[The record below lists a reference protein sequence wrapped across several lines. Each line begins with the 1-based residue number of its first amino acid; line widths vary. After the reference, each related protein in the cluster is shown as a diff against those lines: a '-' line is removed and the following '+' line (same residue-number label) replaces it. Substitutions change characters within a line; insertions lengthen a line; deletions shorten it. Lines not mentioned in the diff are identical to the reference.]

1 MLNYLPQE
9 ESKLAEWVDRF
20 VTLAGAFLTQLP
32 LTTGDLEHLKEHNT
46 RLKQGQVAL
55 TNAMDHLFGAKADLE
70 RAKAELDRMETEIR
84 MASDRKNAAGEEV
97 RRKALKMDDL
107 EALRAADASLR
118 MEQSALNAA
127 MERFYLPKAEFE
139 KAKIDFERTETEIRI
154 VLDSKKLAS
163 EEVRKRAYGL
173 VEPLRALP
181 EGNEQFL
188 QMIGIPLAVAE
199 QTERVER
206 AERVEPVE
214 RMERPEPQFG
224 MPEEF
229 ECTPHAEGINL
240 LKWKANSPAGTLYN
254 LHYAIGGWHRGSPTA
269 PSQWSSTPIVV
280 PENSEFRNG
289 DYIQFPHN
297 SRQGRRTNIAYQ
309 VTASHDKKVS
319 APTSQIVVECK

>member
-20 VTLAGAFLTQLP
+20 VTLAGTFLTQLP
-32 LTTGDLEHLKEHNT
+32 LSTGDLEHLKEHNM
-46 RLKQGQVAL
+46 RLKQGQFAL
-55 TNAMDHLFGAKADLE
+55 TSAMDHLFSAKSDLE
-70 RAKAELDRMETEIR
+70 KAKAELDRMETEIR
-84 MASDRKNAAGEEV
+84 LASDRKNAAGEEV

-107 EALRAADASLR
+107 EALRAADSNLR
-118 MEQSALNAA
+118 LEQSALNGD

-199 QTERVER
+199 WNEH
-206 AERVEPVE
+206 ERVEPVE
-214 RMERPEPQFG
+214 RVERPEPQFG